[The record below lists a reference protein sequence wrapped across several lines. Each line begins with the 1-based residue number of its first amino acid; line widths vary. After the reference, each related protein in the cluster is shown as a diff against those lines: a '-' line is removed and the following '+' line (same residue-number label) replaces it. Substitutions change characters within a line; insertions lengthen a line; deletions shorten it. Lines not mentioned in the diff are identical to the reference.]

1 MLGGIYSFNVDS
13 LVAIFSVLRIYHF
26 VRVYVHYS
34 VWFTGETQLICKKF
48 GFIPD
53 LYFVI
58 KTELKVRPFKVLLS
72 AMFLIA
78 MVAALII
85 QSCETPF
92 TTNDK
97 TQDFGYF
104 INPLWMCFVTMA
116 TVGYGD
122 FYPRTHLGRLTGVAV
137 SIMGMI
143 SASLFVVFLQQLV
156 EFNPKE
162 QKVVNS
168 HTHLYSITQNASVK
182 RR

>member
-1 MLGGIYSFNVDS
+1 MLFTLLARYRICYIERYIQMSLYHEGRFMDPSDYLVYILEVLLNCFFMPPAVRGAQKTDMLGGIYSFNVDS

-85 QSCETPF
+85 
-92 TTNDK
+92 
-97 TQDFGYF
+97 
-104 INPLWMCFVTMA
+104 
-116 TVGYGD
+116 
-122 FYPRTHLGRLTGVAV
+122 
-137 SIMGMI
+137 
-143 SASLFVVFLQQLV
+143 
-156 EFNPKE
+156 
-162 QKVVNS
+162 
-168 HTHLYSITQNASVK
+168 
-182 RR
+182 